1 MNKYLT
7 LLALLAC
14 ATVAN
19 AVCHTDAVDVSGT
32 CYCKQGYWGTDASTT
47 GDCAAC
53 TGNTDTDAPGA
64 TNTGA
69 AIDVSACKKC
79 VTAYFMTATA
89 VAADAGATPA
99 VVAAA
104 ATCSSCDTAS
114 TGSTNDG
121 ATGVT
126 TAVGCNKCS
135 ANYYMTAL
143 ANGSTAAQCTACPT
157 KSTSAV

>member
-19 AVCHTDAVDVSGT
+19 AACHADAVDVSGT
-32 CYCKQGYWGTDASTT
+32 CYCKQGYWGTDASDTT

-69 AIDVSACKKC
+69 SINVSACKKC
-79 VTAYFMTATA
+79 VAGYFMGTAATA
-89 VAADAGATPA
+89 S
-99 VVAAA
+99 AAA
-104 ATCSSCDTAS
+104 VCSSCNTSSA
-114 TGSTNDG
+114 GSTNDG
-121 ATGVT
+121 AT
-126 TAVGCNKCS
+126 
-135 ANYYMTAL
+135 
-143 ANGSTAAQCTACPT
+143 AAGDA
-157 KSTSAV
+157 A